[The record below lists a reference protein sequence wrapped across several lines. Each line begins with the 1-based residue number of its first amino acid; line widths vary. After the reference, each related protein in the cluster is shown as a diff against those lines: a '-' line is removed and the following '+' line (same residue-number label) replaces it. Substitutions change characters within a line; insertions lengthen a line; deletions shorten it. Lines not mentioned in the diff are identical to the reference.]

1 MKAYPRL
8 PTLGVEFTLAMWSY
22 RWKFKKLTGD
32 KPFRLQ
38 VMVGME
44 LLGEMD
50 PNHDLKA
57 RPISGLF
64 EQIITYFVL
73 RGQYFI
79 INKIP
84 VD

>member
-1 MKAYPRL
+1 
-8 PTLGVEFTLAMWSY
+8 
-22 RWKFKKLTGD
+22 
-32 KPFRLQ
+32 
-38 VMVGME
+38 MVGME

-57 RPISGLF
+57 RPISGLL